1 MADISSEKI
10 LLSKLASVSKS
21 WRAYKILK
29 DDYILLKMRNQKS
42 VASTHIDK
50 IDSALAA
57 LKALL
62 LQIISLK
69 PLPDMNA
76 SLLSVTYMKKSQCI
90 QSLLCDLS
98 KIQNLLDDKTFLS
111 NIKKRLKERQNRSDF
126 QQSREETGV
135 FICCAN
141 DQNLTW
147 EKVNPKFQN
156 HHKTIK
162 Y

>member
-29 DDYILLKMRNQKS
+29 DDYILLKMRNPKS
-42 VASTHIDK
+42 VASTRIDK

-90 QSLLCDLS
+90 LCYA
-98 KIQNLLDDKTFLS
+98 I
-111 NIKKRLKERQNRSDF
+111 
-126 QQSREETGV
+126 
-135 FICCAN
+135 
-141 DQNLTW
+141 
-147 EKVNPKFQN
+147 
-156 HHKTIK
+156 
-162 Y
+162 

>member
-21 WRAYKILK
+21 WRAYKILEE
-29 DDYILLKMRNQKS
+29 DYILLKMRNQKS
-42 VASTHIDK
+42 VASTRIDK

-90 QSLLCDLS
+90 LCYA
-98 KIQNLLDDKTFLS
+98 I
-111 NIKKRLKERQNRSDF
+111 
-126 QQSREETGV
+126 
-135 FICCAN
+135 
-141 DQNLTW
+141 
-147 EKVNPKFQN
+147 
-156 HHKTIK
+156 
-162 Y
+162 